1 LAAFRGRAF
10 RFCHAAVS
18 ALAGNNLTMAHCLIV
33 DDSRV
38 IRTIARRLFE
48 ELHFVTGEAE
58 DGMTALRAC
67 REKMPDLILL
77 DWSLPGMT
85 GVEFVR
91 SLRAQPDGGRPVI
104 LVSLTEIDPNEIAHA
119 VAAGIN
125 DYVMKPFDREI
136 LSAKLAELF
145 PNRSDPRPQSAAAGR

>member
-1 LAAFRGRAF
+1 
-10 RFCHAAVS
+10 
-18 ALAGNNLTMAHCLIV
+18 MANCLIV

-48 ELHFVTGEAE
+48 ELSYVIAEAE
-58 DGMTALRAC
+58 DGISALRAC

-77 DWSLPGMT
+77 DWAMPGMA

-91 SLRAQPDGGRPVI
+91 ALRAQPGGGRPVI
-104 LVSLTEIDPNEIAHA
+104 LVSLTEVDANEIAQG

-125 DYVMKPFDREI
+125 DYLMKPFDRGT
-136 LSAKLAELF
+136 LAAKLAELDVY
-145 PNRSDPRPQSAAAGR
+145 RSGFHPQSTAAG